1 MTPGSRRSPLGR
13 LHRSGATD
21 RTLSPASGVWLAVSC
36 LALLIGLSAVA
47 ASLVGLLPG
56 DGASRT
62 VTSIRGD
69 GVTLHGRGLYR
80 YDTVFIAE
88 GSRGTDAVTVV
99 LGVPLLVVA
108 TLLAYRRGSRRA
120 GLLLAGALTYF
131 LYVYASRALS
141 NAFNPL
147 FLLYIVVFSASL
159 FGVLLVVIAL
169 NRAGLDEGLAGRA
182 PHRGLVWFLTACGL
196 LTAIVWLAPLI
207 DALVT
212 GSPPQLL
219 DTYTTSVT
227 DVLDLGLIVPTLF
240 VAAAL
245 VRRRAVLGYVLA
257 ATLLVLLVLIAA
269 TIVAGTVLQL
279 SARMSFTP
287 EQVVGPIAG
296 FLVLAVIGLVLLVRL
311 LRAVEPDA
319 SGV

>member
-1 MTPGSRRSPLGR
+1 
-13 LHRSGATD
+13 
-21 RTLSPASGVWLAVSC
+21 VSC

-62 VTSIRGD
+62 VTSIRGE
-69 GVTLHGRGLYR
+69 GVTLDGRGLYR

-141 NAFNPL
+141 NAYNPL

-196 LTAIVWLAPLI
+196 LTAIVWLAPLT

-257 ATLLVLLVLIAA
+257 ATLIVLLVLIAA

>member
-1 MTPGSRRSPLGR
+1 M
-13 LHRSGATD
+13 
-21 RTLSPASGVWLAVSC
+21 SC

-62 VTSIRGD
+62 VTSIRGE
-69 GVTLHGRGLYR
+69 GVTLDGRGLYR

-257 ATLLVLLVLIAA
+257 ATLIVLLVLIAA

>member
-1 MTPGSRRSPLGR
+1 VTPGSRRSPLGR

-62 VTSIRGD
+62 VTSIRGE
-69 GVTLHGRGLYR
+69 GVTLDGRGLYR

-141 NAFNPL
+141 NAYNPL

-196 LTAIVWLAPLI
+196 LTAIVWLAPLT

-257 ATLLVLLVLIAA
+257 ATLIVLLVLIAA

>member
-1 MTPGSRRSPLGR
+1 
-13 LHRSGATD
+13 
-21 RTLSPASGVWLAVSC
+21 VSC

-62 VTSIRGD
+62 VTSIRGE
-69 GVTLHGRGLYR
+69 GVTLDGRGLYR

-141 NAFNPL
+141 NAYNPL

-257 ATLLVLLVLIAA
+257 ATLIVLLVLIAA

>member
-1 MTPGSRRSPLGR
+1 VTPGSRRSPLGR

-62 VTSIRGD
+62 VTSIRGE

-120 GLLLAGALTYF
+120 GLLAGALTYF

-196 LTAIVWLAPLI
+196 LTAIVWLAPLT

-257 ATLLVLLVLIAA
+257 ATLIVLLVLIAA
-269 TIVAGTVLQL
+269 TIVEGTVLQL

>member
-1 MTPGSRRSPLGR
+1 M
-13 LHRSGATD
+13 
-21 RTLSPASGVWLAVSC
+21 SC

-62 VTSIRGD
+62 VTSIRGE
-69 GVTLHGRGLYR
+69 GVTLDGRGLYR

-141 NAFNPL
+141 NAYNPL

-196 LTAIVWLAPLI
+196 LTAIVWLAPLT

-257 ATLLVLLVLIAA
+257 ATLIVLLVLIAA